1 MMEEVEGGEVNR
13 RGSNCSSRTILI
25 SSSGRKQGPSTKT
38 TAPGG
43 GVGIDWKRTEVQ
55 AGRTNGCL
63 SGEKERRRFLGVDLL
78 DRFLYF

>member
-25 SSSGRKQGPSTKT
+25 SSSGRKQGLSTKT

-43 GVGIDWKRTEVQ
+43 GDIDWKRTEVQ